1 MLLQDF
7 LDGSLWKVRQH
18 PEERGKIGIFDPEE
32 ELVEIVLEWMERG
45 RGTLEVRDLLIQMAF
60 PSDLPNFC
68 PLLLVRRGT
77 VIPCTAY
84 DSEQMETERG
94 WWFS

>member
-7 LDGSLWKVRQH
+7 LDGFLWKVRQH

-45 RGTLEVRDLLIQMAF
+45 RGTCYL
-60 PSDLPNFC
+60 
-68 PLLLVRRGT
+68 
-77 VIPCTAY
+77 
-84 DSEQMETERG
+84 
-94 WWFS
+94 

>member
-1 MLLQDF
+1 MLFQDL
-7 LDGSLWKVRQH
+7 LDGFLRNVRQH
-18 PEERGKIGIFDPEE
+18 LKERGKIGIFDPEE
-32 ELVEIVLEWMERG
+32 ELVEIVLEWKERR
-45 RGTLEVRDLLIQMAF
+45 RGTLEVRDLLIQIAL

-84 DSEQMETERG
+84 SSERIRTVRG
-94 WWFS
+94 WWSS